1 MKIQLASSYGFCFG
15 VKRAIEIAEEHKGS
29 VTYGPLIHNKDEI
42 NRLKVGFNI
51 GLAEKLDDIEKEGTV
66 VIRTHGI
73 PKDELAALEAKEH
86 KVIDATCPYVT
97 TPQNIVQK
105 MSEDGYSIVIFGDK
119 EHPEIKGVVSYA
131 EDLEDAFIVLE
142 PEELEA
148 LPLKGKVAVVSQT
161 TKKPEDFAKIVTAL
175 MSTRKEI
182 RVFNTICNAT
192 FENQDAAAELAKEAD
207 VMVVIGGKHS
217 SNTKQLHSICKRD
230 CADAYLV
237 ENEEEL
243 ESSWFEGKE
252 FCGISAGASTPDWVV
267 QNVISKIEEMTK
279 QEKTETEA

>member
-15 VKRAIEIAEEHKGS
+15 VKRAIEIAENHKGS

-42 NRLKVGFNI
+42 DRLKNGFNI
-51 GLAEKLDDIEKEGTV
+51 GIAKNIKDIRTNDAV

-73 PKDELAALEAKEH
+73 PKDELAELNKQEH
-86 KVIDATCPYVT
+86 KIIDATCPYVT

-105 MSEDGYSIVIFGDK
+105 MSEDGYTIIIFGDQN
-119 EHPEIKGVVSYA
+119 HPEIKGVVSYA
-131 EDLEDAFIVLE
+131 KDLEDAFIVLE
-142 PEELEA
+142 PEELKE

-192 FENQDAAAELAKEAD
+192 FENQDAASDLAKVAD
-207 VMVVIGGKHS
+207 VMIVIGGKHS
-217 SNTKQLHSICKRD
+217 SNTKQLHSICERD
-230 CADAYLV
+230 CKESYLI
-237 ENEEEL
+237 ENEKEL
-243 ESSWFEGKE
+243 ESIWFGGKAL
-252 FCGISAGASTPDWVV
+252 CGISAGASTPDWIV
-267 QNVISKIEEMTK
+267 QNVVNRIQEIKKIE
-279 QEKTETEA
+279 A

>member
-1 MKIQLASSYGFCFG
+1 MNIQLASSYGFCFG

-42 NRLKVGFNI
+42 TRLKEGFNI
-51 GLAEKLDDIEKEGTV
+51 GLTEKIEDINTDAAV

-73 PKDELAALEAKEH
+73 PKDELSALNAQEH

-97 TPQNIVQK
+97 TPQNIVK
-105 MSEDGYSIVIFGDK
+105 SMSAEGYSIVIFGDR
-119 EHPEIKGVVSYA
+119 EHPEIKGVVSFA

-148 LPLKGKVAVVSQT
+148 LPLQGKVAVVSQT

-192 FENQDAAAELAKEAD
+192 FENQDAASDLAKQAD
-207 VMVVIGGKHS
+207 VMIVIGGKHS
-217 SNTKQLHSICKRD
+217 SNTKQLHSICERD
-230 CADAYLV
+230 CSDSYLI
-237 ENEEEL
+237 ENEKEL
-243 ESSWFEGKE
+243 ESIWFNEKE
-252 FCGISAGASTPDWVV
+252 LCGISAGASTPDWIV
-267 QNVISKIEEMTK
+267 QNVIDKIQEMK
-279 QEKTETEA
+279 QVDKIS